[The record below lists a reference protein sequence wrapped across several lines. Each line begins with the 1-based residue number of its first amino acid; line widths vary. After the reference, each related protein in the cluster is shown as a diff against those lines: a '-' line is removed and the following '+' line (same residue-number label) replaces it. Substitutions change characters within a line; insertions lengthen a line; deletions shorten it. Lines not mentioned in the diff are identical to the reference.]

1 MMFQL
6 EREVLRNGIA
16 FCKASSISFLVSGAV
31 CTIAPMLF
39 RDSMPRITKSL
50 SGATAIA
57 SASAYL
63 WAQQRNQGQAKIF
76 QALEN
81 AQMEDLK
88 QSLASKVALNS
99 AKNKIEAANELAL
112 SIAQLPEWQH
122 SRWVQQ
128 FGMQGM
134 LPSPAVDVAA
144 VEASSPTLAFSA
156 PNQLAIEELEVDAR
170 PDYSWL
176 DDGFIDA
183 SKGVFGA
190 KGSGKSTFL
199 AYDAIRF
206 LQLHPDGELRIGD
219 LHYDEKESLW
229 LPGVPSEQLLK
240 TVIADRTDGILKQF
254 RRARTLVE
262 ERIERKDR
270 NGKPFKLICD
280 EFVGVMTRLNKDEQ
294 EEVLKAIQLIQF
306 EGRKYKVNV
315 VLGLHSVKKGQ
326 SGIDSS
332 VLANMDLLCLGKS
345 LADRST
351 QFPADFDC
359 SALLKDQEL
368 TQSRLRSGDGFACV
382 VRKLGESP
390 QVVVLPHLSI
400 PKAGEQVASP
410 VAVNLP
416 EDEDTDKFEGDVNPC
431 EVIKEWVQKIGRN
444 PTDDEL
450 KAAWKEVTGHQLNTE
465 GVAYLRQSIEK
476 GTET

>member
-1 MMFQL
+1 MFSIEREALREHFSFNQMAQWSFLAAGAFFATAPLLFQL
-6 EREVLRNGIA
+6 SMGRIPKTISGIGAIGSLSAFCWKERE
-16 FCKASSISFLVSGAV
+16 K
-31 CTIAPMLF
+31 
-39 RDSMPRITKSL
+39 
-50 SGATAIA
+50 
-57 SASAYL
+57 
-63 WAQQRNQGQAKIF
+63 QQQQAIF

-81 AQMEDLK
+81 ADLDDLK

-99 AKNKIEAANELAL
+99 ATNKMTALNQLAL
-112 SIAQLPEWQH
+112 EVAALPPWQH
-122 SRWVQQ
+122 TRWVQQ
-128 FGMQGM
+128 FGLQGI
-134 LPSPAVDVAA
+134 LPSPAVEVAA
-144 VEASSPTLAFSA
+144 VEATPNLSFSA
-156 PNQLAIEELEVDAR
+156 PNQLAIEELEVDEK
-170 PDYSWL
+170 PDTSWL
-176 DDGFIDA
+176 DDDFIDA

-229 LPGVPSEQLLK
+229 LPGVPPEQLLK

-262 ERIERKDR
+262 ERIEQKDR

-306 EGRKYKVNV
+306 EGRKYNVNV

-359 SALLKDQEL
+359 SALLKEQEL
-368 TQSRLRSGDGFACV
+368 TQSRLRSSDGFACV
-382 VRKLGESP
+382 VRKLGQSP
-390 QVVVLPHLSI
+390 QVVVLPYLSI
-400 PKAGEQVASP
+400 PRTGEQMASP
-410 VAVNLP
+410 TVVDLP
-416 EDEDTDKFEGDVNPC
+416 EDKDTNGFKGDVNPV
-431 EVIKEWVQKIGRN
+431 EVIKEWVQKIKRN
-444 PTDDEL
+444 PTDQEL
-450 KAAWKEVTGHQLNTE
+450 RAAWEAVTGHQLNAE
-465 GVAYLRQSIEK
+465 GLAYLRQNIVAD
-476 GTET
+476 TET

>member
-1 MMFQL
+1 MFSI
-6 EREVLRNGIA
+6 EREALRSNFSFDRVAQWSFLIAGVFFTTAPLLFQQSMGRVPKTISGIGAIGSLSA
-16 FCKASSISFLVSGAV
+16 FCWKE
-31 CTIAPMLF
+31 
-39 RDSMPRITKSL
+39 REK
-50 SGATAIA
+50 
-57 SASAYL
+57 
-63 WAQQRNQGQAKIF
+63 QQQTKIF
-76 QALEN
+76 QSLEN
-81 AQMEDLK
+81 ADLDDLK

-99 AKNKIEAANELAL
+99 ATNKMAALNQLAL
-112 SIAQLPEWQH
+112 EVAALPPWQH
-122 SRWVQQ
+122 ARWVQQ
-128 FGMQGM
+128 FGLQGM
-134 LPSPAVDVAA
+134 LPSPAVDVGA
-144 VEASSPTLAFSA
+144 VEATSPTLTFSA
-156 PNQLAIEELEVDAR
+156 PDQLPIEDLEADSR

-176 DDGFIDA
+176 DDNFIDA

-229 LPGVPSEQLLK
+229 LPGVPPEQLLK

-254 RRARTLVE
+254 RRARALVE

-280 EFVGVMTRLNKDEQ
+280 EFVGVMTRLDKDEQ

-306 EGRKYKVNV
+306 EGRKYNVNV

-359 SALLKDQEL
+359 SALLKGQEII
-368 TQSRLRSGDGFACV
+368 QSQLRSGDGFACV

-390 QVVVLPHLSI
+390 QVVVLPYLSI
-400 PKAGEQVASP
+400 PKAGEQVVSP
-410 VAVNLP
+410 VVVDLP
-416 EDEDTDKFEGDVNPC
+416 KNEDTDKFEGDVNPV
-431 EVIKEWVQKIGRN
+431 EVIQSWVQKIGRT

-450 KAAWKEVTGHQLNTE
+450 RAAWKEVTGHQLNAE
-465 GVAYLRQSIEK
+465 GLAYLRQNIGN
-476 GTET
+476 GTEN